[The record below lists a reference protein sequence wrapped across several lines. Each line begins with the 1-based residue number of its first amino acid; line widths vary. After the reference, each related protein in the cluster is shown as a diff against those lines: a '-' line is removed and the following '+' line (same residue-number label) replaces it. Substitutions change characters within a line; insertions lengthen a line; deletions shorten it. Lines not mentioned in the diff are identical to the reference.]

1 MSRRECRCLR
11 IIRNVFRR
19 KNEVHPL
26 IIDDTKPMNYNVPTP
41 VHLFQVSPVMCPE
54 ARIEKDEKEI
64 EKTVIKEETV
74 EEEKIEIEDCESSFS
89 DPIQMTPSSGAILM
103 VVQEAEIEQESTSE
117 IAPAVSLPAD
127 CTELL
132 ERYARRQMEG
142 KDLTDDS
149 ESSTSLV
156 TEYLEESEAATGSD
170 DSLEFLSE
178 PIMIDPS
185 SGAMLIVVQEAKTGT
200 VYDPSLVLVLSVAKL
215 LNYMYI

>member
-11 IIRNVFRR
+11 TIRNVFRR

-54 ARIEKDEKEI
+54 ARIEKEEKEI

-132 ERYARRQMEG
+132 ETLVL
-142 KDLTDDS
+142 D
-149 ESSTSLV
+149 STSLV
-156 TEYLEESEAATGSD
+156 TEHLEESDAATGSD
-170 DSLEFLSE
+170 NSLEFLSE
-178 PIMIDPS
+178 HLPEDEEEKSLEPIMVDPS
-185 SGAMLIVVQEAKTGT
+185 SGAMLIVVQEAQTGT
-200 VYDPSLVLVLSVAKL
+200 VYDPSLVLVLSVA
-215 LNYMYI
+215 MISTSSAD